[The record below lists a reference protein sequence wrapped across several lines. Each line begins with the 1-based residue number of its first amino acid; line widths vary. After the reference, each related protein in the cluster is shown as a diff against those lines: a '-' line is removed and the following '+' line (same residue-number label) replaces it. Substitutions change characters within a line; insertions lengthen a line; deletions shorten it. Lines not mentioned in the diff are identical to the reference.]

1 MARGKVNY
9 VGDDITH
16 NNYCSI
22 CSQIYFDDSL
32 ENLEGIEN
40 KKISKDELYEYMT
53 KNEYSKDQTYSQ
65 YLLGTNDL
73 SIFKEQGVLEILKLE
88 NNILM

>member
-1 MARGKVNY
+1 MLEMILLTIIIVLFARGF
-9 VGDDITH
+9 I
-16 NNYCSI
+16 
-22 CSQIYFDDSL
+22 FDDSL
-32 ENLEGIEN
+32 ENLAGIEN

-53 KNEYSKDQTYSQ
+53 QNEYSKDQTYSQ

-73 SIFKEQGVLEILKLE
+73 SIFNRTGSFEILKLE